1 MCVRACVCVGVCA
14 CARVYS
20 MAGEKSSTSQKP
32 GQIFINDHPF
42 IFTVSSF
49 AKCNGC
55 PYYCTVQQK
64 QSEEIMD
71 LDICKKR
78 ASNVHGMRAMIIR
91 FHERYVTAGDMNH
104 GKRWYRDARAI
115 ASNIASDNGFTVAQ
129 VCGVISALS
138 PSVSWETNLTDAETI
153 CKAFAD
159 GIPFGTVTVS
169 TYGQNKDKAH
179 RILSGLGDAE
189 SVSEQFKFPSK
200 TGSFFFNL
208 LYPNAPTFVTVD
220 RHALG
225 IALGSRDSNV
235 HQSLSITDKRY
246 RTIADAYVSASRYL
260 GYESPC
266 QLQASTW
273 VAYRRNFAN

>member
-1 MCVRACVCVGVCA
+1 M
-14 CARVYS
+14 
-20 MAGEKSSTSQKP
+20 
-32 GQIFINDHPF
+32 N
-42 IFTVSSF
+42 
-49 AKCNGC
+49 
-55 PYYCTVQQK
+55 
-64 QSEEIMD
+64 

-91 FHERYVTAGDMNH
+91 FHERYVTAGDINH

-115 ASNIASDNGFTVAQ
+115 ASGIASDHGFTVAQ

-159 GIPFGTVTVS
+159 GIPFDTVTVS

-179 RILSGLGDAE
+179 RILSGLGDAQ

-208 LYPNAPTFVTVD
+208 LYPKAPTFVTVD

-235 HQSLSITDKRY
+235 HQSLSITNKRY
-246 RTIADAYVSASRYL
+246 RAIADAYVSASRYL